1 MPAKK
6 TVSKDENK
14 SVTTKKKV
22 TKTPDSKKIVKKR
35 IVSKKK
41 DNLDTTISSSSD
53 TELISLYINDIPVV
67 ENNETTS
74 VDDEINQAIAKSSM
88 KIDLIED
95 QQIITEDILDIP
107 VVEESIDNI
116 DVLAQDLD
124 INLPQIQDVEQPQ
137 IEYMNMDTQ
146 STSNESLESL
156 DSLVD
161 TQILEPEF
169 VSMPL
174 ESNNAIEI
182 SQDTDLNSST
192 IEKQLLEE
200 PIIPIIENSNIS
212 SEKPSLQSTD
222 NSLLDLSQITTNSIT
237 ETSTEKVTM
246 WLDIS
251 GIDIPSQVSVS
262 QPIKN
267 SSSSK
272 WVFVSIFS
280 FLMLCFLAWALYFVY
295 DVMDPNREL
304 LASIMWDINKWSNST
319 SNSYTV
325 TTPSFEETDSSEWDF
340 SSSLSWE
347 VSSSE
352 TFTWVEE
359 SEETFDWENFTWES
373 ILSWEVSIKQD
384 EESILSWDFEKLEVS
399 SSSQNIDDSSETS
412 AEMLTWEES
421 SSSSSELVVDQN
433 WEYATRLEKL
443 LSLEEEFKNM
453 LKISQIWWES
463 VARKMI
469 LVWLKKT
476 KNLKSALEKW
486 QDFDIT
492 DLDSQIASIDRL
504 LLSASKKLDE

>member
-246 WLDIS
+246 
-251 GIDIPSQVSVS
+251 
-262 QPIKN
+262 
-267 SSSSK
+267 
-272 WVFVSIFS
+272 
-280 FLMLCFLAWALYFVY
+280 
-295 DVMDPNREL
+295 
-304 LASIMWDINKWSNST
+304 
-319 SNSYTV
+319 
-325 TTPSFEETDSSEWDF
+325 
-340 SSSLSWE
+340 
-347 VSSSE
+347 
-352 TFTWVEE
+352 
-359 SEETFDWENFTWES
+359 
-373 ILSWEVSIKQD
+373 
-384 EESILSWDFEKLEVS
+384 
-399 SSSQNIDDSSETS
+399 
-412 AEMLTWEES
+412 
-421 SSSSSELVVDQN
+421 
-433 WEYATRLEKL
+433 
-443 LSLEEEFKNM
+443 
-453 LKISQIWWES
+453 
-463 VARKMI
+463 
-469 LVWLKKT
+469 
-476 KNLKSALEKW
+476 
-486 QDFDIT
+486 
-492 DLDSQIASIDRL
+492 
-504 LLSASKKLDE
+504 